1 MHCCFVHK
9 GTMGNI
15 VQCCHTLSNYFKCED
30 VPARGEPERSPLL
43 SSEDSE
49 CDSSSLPD
57 DLEEDLLTIST
68 GVTNPTLEPENFL
81 FPDIILSSNLGGD
94 VTLVEPMVCLLVSEE
109 EEGVRVD
116 ERVGEGQE
124 RSYRG
129 SNRGY
134 SEVETQTEVET
145 QIGMGVQTQ
154 TELQAH
160 SEILVCHSET
170 VEREVNTPANTGT
183 TNEVVVDV
191 WGKHEILRQVDVLL
205 DVQTDTQTSQEK
217 LDSETWSVN
226 DGCVELEVPGKVE
239 RLAEKNKVAL
249 RAIDKEAEQE
259 LKESHIL
266 EELTATLTKHTFQ
279 TAQNT
284 ELNTEDA
291 LKLQQN
297 TDFACAEH
305 CTLQTQ
311 ENVKDRGQSVESERT
326 SVMLTEHKV
335 NNMDENIAAVDSQRN
350 VKLPKH
356 SNTETVVNFD
366 PAECVD
372 LTRQSD
378 QGNGQVGQETG
389 PPGPNGNGKDPNVVQ
404 TKSNINL
411 SEDHTDQTADQS
423 TLNEDHIQR
432 QEKWHPPKRRT
443 ALRQEEEEE
452 EGAEVKHMTLF
463 SVDRLFLAG
472 ARVKGAWFYLTA
484 FIFTCTLSVCVIR
497 PYCEASC

>member
-1 MHCCFVHK
+1 MYCCFVHK
-9 GTMGNI
+9 GAMGNI

-30 VPARGEPERSPLL
+30 VPAQGEPERSPLL

-49 CDSSSLPD
+49 CDSPSLPD

-94 VTLVEPMVCLLVSEE
+94 VTLIEPMVCLLVSEE
-109 EEGVRVD
+109 EAGVRVD
-116 ERVGEGQE
+116 EWVGEGQE
-124 RSYRG
+124 R

-145 QIGMGVQTQ
+145 QIGRGVQTQ

-170 VEREVNTPANTGT
+170 VEREVNTSANTGT

-191 WGKHEILRQVDVLL
+191 WGDNEILRQVDVLL
-205 DVQTDTQTSQEK
+205 DVQTGTQTSQEK

-226 DGCVELEVPGKVE
+226 NSCVELEVPGKVE
-239 RLAEKNKVAL
+239 RLTEKNKVAL
-249 RAIDKEAEQE
+249 RDIDKEAKQE

-291 LKLQQN
+291 FKLQQN
-297 TDFACAEH
+297 TDVACAEH
-305 CTLQTQ
+305 YSLPTQ
-311 ENVKDRGQSVESERT
+311 ENVKDKGQNIESECT

-356 SNTETVVNFD
+356 NNTETVENFD

-378 QGNGQVGQETG
+378 QSNEQVGQETV
-389 PPGPNGNGKDPNVVQ
+389 PPGPNVNGKDYNVVQ

-423 TLNEDHIQR
+423 ISNVDHIQR
-432 QEKWHPPKRRT
+432 QENWHPPKRT

-463 SVDRLFLAG
+463 SADRLFLAG
-472 ARVKGAWFYLTA
+472 ACVKGAWFYLTA
-484 FIFTCTLSVCVIR
+484 FVLYLSVLFIHILR
-497 PYCEASC
+497 LTAE